1 MTISI
6 LGSYELPLTD
16 EERETIFKEVRGYI
30 VKDATSLVR
39 QRALSVQ
46 SSPEILPRLGF
57 TIQEPELMIKELKHR
72 FSLISILMER
82 DHPEF
87 AELRDI
93 EKFSATYKF
102 NDDGVPSV
110 VLSDWLQAIVDEKTT
125 VSIDP
130 TLVPDTVLVGKHNQ
144 LQKRGILKYIVKKEN
159 ELIIKFNDDLNELA
173 DGYPYDFTD
182 VIKEIVKATKEGK
195 FDE

>member
-46 SSPEILPRLGF
+46 SSAEILPRLGF

-72 FSLISILMER
+72 FSLISIMMER

-130 TLVPDTVLVGKHNQ
+130 ALVPDTLLVGKHNQ